1 MANENQN
8 DQLIFICYNCHRENS
23 YKRKKYIDGN
33 EEYFLEAEGN
43 TPTKDVII
51 SCSHCNSKNKVS
63 IPYF

>member
-1 MANENQN
+1 MATENQ
-8 DQLIFICYNCHRENS
+8 DDHLSFICYNCHRENP
-23 YKRKKYIDGN
+23 YNRKKYIDGN